1 MGFLVASYF
10 KFWAFCCDI
19 LGSGIILGTHSKT
32 PNNRLY
38 SSEFWPI
45 NPLLPSAANM
55 RRSAKTLIL
64 ILEGIIKKNSYERR
78 DYESVDEKS
87 LS

>member
-1 MGFLVASYF
+1 MLDGILFL
-10 KFWAFCCDI
+10 
-19 LGSGIILGTHSKT
+19 
-32 PNNRLY
+32 
-38 SSEFWPI
+38 

-55 RRSAKTLIL
+55 RLGAKILIL
-64 ILEGIIKKNSYERR
+64 ILEGIIKEISFERR